1 MLFIKP
7 RIVDG
12 IRSWFTSNGFPWA
25 VLIIML
31 IFSTGLWHYSESVF
45 INMSLDRFNSR
56 VENQKNLI
64 VNHLNAYKLLLQSS
78 ARFIAT
84 NDTVY
89 KINWPAYLS
98 AFKQE
103 KSLAG
108 IQSMGF
114 IPVDVSGNPI
124 LDSVASDHY
133 SELITTFPQAQDTAK
148 FTLSPRLTHNKTQD
162 KTDFLFVFPVYRNNL
177 MPSSVEVRRK
187 SVTGFVYISFHVTS
201 FMQGVFSG
209 NAQELDFELFD
220 GVAAPD
226 NLMFSSRNIAITP
239 RYASRKELN
248 IGGQLWTLTIL
259 SKPEFE
265 ASTVSYLPLVIRFS
279 GLGLGLL
286 LFFLLFLNIERQKM
300 IQVLILKSEQTHTD
314 V

>member
-12 IRSWFTSNGFPWA
+12 ISSWFTSNGFPWA
-25 VLIIML
+25 VLVIML
-31 IFSTGLWHYSESVF
+31 VFSTGLWHYTESVF

-56 VENQKNLI
+56 VENQKNRI
-64 VNHLNAYKLLLQSS
+64 VNHLNAYKLLLQST

-84 NDTVY
+84 NDTAY
-89 KINWPAYLS
+89 KINWPTYLS

-114 IPVDVSGNPI
+114 IPVDASGNPI
-124 LDSVASDHY
+124 LDSVVSDDD
-133 SELITTFPQAQDTAK
+133 SELITTLAQAQDTAK
-148 FTLSPRLTHNKTQD
+148 LTLSPRLTHNKTQD
-162 KTDFLFVFPVYRNNL
+162 RADFLFVFPVYRNNL
-177 MPSSVEVRRK
+177 MPASVAVRRQ

-201 FMQGVFSG
+201 FIQGVFSG
-209 NAQELDFELFD
+209 YEQALDIELFD
-220 GVAAPD
+220 GVAAPEH
-226 NLMFSSRNIAITP
+226 LMFSSRNIAVTP

-248 IGGQLWTLTIL
+248 IGGRLWTLHIL

-286 LFFLLFLNIERQKM
+286 LFFLLFLNIERQKT
-300 IQVLILKSEQTHTD
+300 IQVLTLKSEQKHTD

>member
-1 MLFIKP
+1 MINEITQDISPITALPDLLSENRPAAVNLLVEIELP
-7 RIVDG
+7 R
-12 IRSWFTSNGFPWA
+12 
-25 VLIIML
+25 
-31 IFSTGLWHYSESVF
+31 
-45 INMSLDRFNSR
+45 NSI
-56 VENQKNLI
+56 EMKNLVKQLNTFKTE
-64 VNHLNAYKLLLQSS
+64 VNVTGDKVEGLLYQ
-78 ARFIAT
+78 T
-84 NDTVY
+84 KTYV
-89 KINWPAYLS
+89 
-98 AFKQE
+98 
-103 KSLAG
+103 
-108 IQSMGF
+108 
-114 IPVDVSGNPI
+114 
-124 LDSVASDHY
+124 DSVVSDDD
-133 SELITTFPQAQDTAK
+133 SELITTLAQAQDTAK

-220 GVAAPD
+220 GVAAPEH
-226 NLMFSSRNIAITP
+226 LMFSSRNIAITP

-248 IGGQLWTLTIL
+248 IGGQLWTLNIL

>member
-7 RIVDG
+7 RIADG

-56 VENQKNLI
+56 VENQKNRI

-84 NDTVY
+84 NDMVY

-114 IPVDVSGNPI
+114 IPVNASGNPI
-124 LDSVASDHY
+124 LDSVISDHY
-133 SELITTFPQAQDTAK
+133 SELITTFAQAQDTAK
-148 FTLSPRLTHNKTQD
+148 FTLSPRLTRNKTQD
-162 KTDFLFVFPVYRNNL
+162 RADFLFVFPVYRNNL
-177 MPSSVEVRRK
+177 MPASVEVRRK

-220 GVAAPD
+220 GVAAPEH
-226 NLMFSSRNIAITP
+226 LMFSSRNIAITP

-248 IGGQLWTLTIL
+248 IGGQLWTLNIL

-286 LFFLLFLNIERQKM
+286 LFFLLFLNIERQKT
-300 IQVLILKSEQTHTD
+300 IQVLTLKSEQTHTD